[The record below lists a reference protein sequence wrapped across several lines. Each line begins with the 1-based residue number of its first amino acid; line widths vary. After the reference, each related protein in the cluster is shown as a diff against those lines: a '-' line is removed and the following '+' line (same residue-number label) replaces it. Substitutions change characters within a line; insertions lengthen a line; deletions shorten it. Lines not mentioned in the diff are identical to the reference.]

1 MRKKKSVSGL
11 PSDFYTNTMGSNYG
25 FDGFN
30 HDVAYKGGLELPRKV
45 NLSNLPEGFS
55 PTTARP
61 QQEIDPASTASLG
74 FDFSQTGLISKEAG
88 LSSLEWLE
96 FVEQDPNR
104 LPKYPHDRMQKELE
118 EAWGVNRRTTGIQ
131 RIEMTEFQ
139 PEDQKPLSKEEVLTQ
154 KKLAFEKA
162 IREVTRGGQISTETL
177 SKKALEQIEEDR
189 GLLGN
194 VFIKA
199 AAYPQ
204 CGQGKW
210 KNDISKYA
218 NSAKYVQAKK
228 ACGNCTHNQENRCD
242 VFKKEI
248 VKEIPWQEAYEIYVP
263 LLVVKKG
270 KIAKRGSY
278 REILKAA
285 FLAKKQKKAENT
297 LKPIYM
303 EVLPSSLT
311 FEEALKKVKAQEKI
325 IFKKKTLKNFIKE
338 KTVSY
343 LKNLATKKILD
354 QESLSHLLS
363 VCDKSPSEALEQASI
378 LVLQKNTASKEYEGA
393 KQEVH
398 LLHERKEKPS
408 SDFNASKI
416 LHEKG
421 LAFLASLEKANLVSQ
436 EILERLK
443 NILKKSGFEQT
454 ARLASHLIHKQ
465 MQEMAT
471 ISCSANEV
479 REYQDVVLQEQDKL
493 QVTKQNLQET
503 KENTEKLLLEKMEK
517 AKKALLAFIE
527 NGSLTKK
534 EVVGIIKKASSP
546 QEIEK
551 LRNALLQH
559 KMATVAQISKI
570 PLQKKATYRGE
581 GLDKQVTGSFEKPVL
596 KKTTIKEIDL
606 ILKWTSQQITE
617 GVWGDQLDELINLKF
632 SSQVLEAAKDSLNL
646 LRKEHEGLSGN
657 LYVHASAY
665 ATPHGTKGCD
675 VGGSK
680 QRMNNVP
687 YVLEMERCGSCVF
700 RNANNVCQKYRKEL
714 VKREELPQEQL
725 EILQE
730 QAIEKTNMTDA
741 EALNT
746 LYSDRKNPV
755 FEYGLSSDMGFSF
768 SKEVTNPQELD
779 FIFGGLHLNAK

>member
-30 HDVAYKGGLELPRKV
+30 HDVEYKGGLELPRKV

-61 QQEIDPASTASLG
+61 QQEIDPASTASIG
-74 FDFSQTGLISKEAG
+74 FDFSQSGLISKEAG
-88 LSSLEWLE
+88 LASLEWLE

-131 RIEMTEFQ
+131 RVEMIEFQ
-139 PEDQKPLSKEEVLTQ
+139 PEGQREVSKEDLVAQ
-154 KKLAFEKA
+154 KKLAFEKS
-162 IREVTRGGQISTETL
+162 IREVTRGEKVSTDNL
-177 SKKALEQIEEDR
+177 SKKALQQIEEDR

-210 KNDISKYA
+210 KNDVSKYA
-218 NSAKYVQAKK
+218 SSAKYVQSKK
-228 ACGNCTHNQENRCD
+228 ACGNCTHNQENRCE

-248 VKEIPWQEAYEIYVP
+248 VNEVPWQEAYQIYLP
-263 LLVVKKG
+263 ILIVKKG
-270 KIAKRGSY
+270 KIAKKGSY
-278 REILKAA
+278 RETLKSA
-285 FLAKKQKKAENT
+285 FLAKKQKKADNT
-297 LKPIYM
+297 LKTVYL

-311 FEEALKKVKAQEKI
+311 FEDALKKLKTQENV
-325 IFKKKTLKNFIKE
+325 IFKKKTLRNFIKE
-338 KTVSY
+338 KAVSY
-343 LKNLATKKILD
+343 IENLAEKKIIG
-354 QESLSHLLS
+354 QESLSKLVSL
-363 VCDKSPSEALEQASI
+363 CDKSPSEALEQAST
-378 LVLQKNTASKEYEGA
+378 LVLLKNTASKEYNGA
-393 KQEVH
+393 KQEIH
-398 LLHERKEKPS
+398 LLHEKKEKPS

-436 EILERLK
+436 EVLDRLK

-454 ARLASHLIHKQ
+454 TRLASHLIHKQ
-465 MQEMAT
+465 MQEMAA
-471 ISCSANEV
+471 IPCSVGEV

-493 QVTKQNLQET
+493 QVAKQNLQEA
-503 KENTEKLLLEKMEK
+503 KEKTESLLLEKMEK
-517 AKKALLAFIE
+517 AKKSLIAFIE
-527 NGSLTKK
+527 NGTITKK
-534 EVVGIIKKASSP
+534 EAVGIIKKASTP

-559 KMATVAQISKI
+559 KMATTAQISKI

-581 GLDKQVTGSFEKPVL
+581 GLDKEVSGSFEKPVL
-596 KKTTIKEIDL
+596 KKATIKEIDQ

-617 GVWGDQLDELINLKF
+617 GIWGDQLDELLTLKF
-632 SSQVLEAAKDSLNL
+632 SSQVLEAAKDSLNA
-646 LRKEHEGLSGN
+646 LREEHEGLAGN

-687 YVLEMERCGSCVF
+687 YVLEMERCDSCVF

-725 EILQE
+725 DILQE

-741 EALNT
+741 EALNA
-746 LYSDRKNPV
+746 LYSDRRNPV
-755 FEYGLSSDMGFSF
+755 SEFGLSSDMGFTF
-768 SKEVTNPQELD
+768 SKEATNPQELD